1 VNLEQ
6 LYKQHRRAF
15 VFKVRPYV
23 QSYDVAEEIVQEAF
37 TKALAAYHQYDP
49 RKGPLKGWF
58 TKVLFS
64 CVWSHLREIKKRP
77 PMYDIDLV
85 LESDLLAYEEEPN
98 LREYVSKVFNTKHR
112 QVLLGYF
119 VLGNTYEELASLLGI
134 TQDNARKVV
143 QRFRDNEKEIAN

>member
-1 VNLEQ
+1 MNLEQ
-6 LYKQHRRAF
+6 LYKQQRRAF

-23 QSYDVAEEIVQEAF
+23 QDFDAAEEIVQEAF
-37 TKALAAYHQYDP
+37 TKAISSQHQYDP
-49 RKGPLKGWF
+49 KKGPLKGWF

-64 CVWSHLREIKKRP
+64 CVWSHLRELKKRP

-98 LREYVSKVFNTKHR
+98 LRQYVSKVFNTKHR

-119 VLGNTYEELASLLGI
+119 VVGNTYAEIASLLGL
-134 TQDNARKVV
+134 TQDNVRKIC
-143 QRFRDNEKEIAN
+143 QRFRDSFKNV